1 MILLRLKIIIAAII
15 LFLSIITGC
24 TRSENLKTDVNDVK
38 SESMAVRE
46 QSSDNI
52 EIAKNYLEEKGYE
65 VISLVS

>member
-1 MILLRLKIIIAAII
+1 M
-15 LFLSIITGC
+15 
-24 TRSENLKTDVNDVK
+24 KTDVNDVK